1 MTILVCAPQVLNH
14 LRLGFMYYLVN
25 IQKLTLKNLQDDILN
40 TVQHEK
46 RKRREME
53 NRIGKY

>member
-1 MTILVCAPQVLNH
+1 
-14 LRLGFMYYLVN
+14 MYYLVN
-25 IQKLTLKNLQDDILN
+25 NTKLTLKSLQDDIIN